1 MVDVENVLTEY
12 EHPRLGVC
20 IDTGH
25 FLIEAVDP
33 AEAIATFSKQ
43 ITAVHLKD
51 TSETEIEDI
60 PEAGQLDLFA
70 LFDLLDKHADL
81 EVSLVIE
88 YELPEDCIES
98 GLQEGVR
105 NVRVVLNR

>member
-1 MVDVENVLTEY
+1 MANVENVLMEY
-12 EHPRLGVC
+12 EHPRFGICV
-20 IDTGH
+20 DTGF
-25 FLIEAVDP
+25 FLIKVVDP
-33 AEAIATFSKQ
+33 AEVIATFSKQ
-43 ITAVHLKD
+43 ITTMNLKN
-51 TSETEIEDI
+51 TSETEIDDI
-60 PEAGQLDLFA
+60 PGAGQLDLFA